1 MGLSREALLEGVN
14 EIFSNLSNFHIIC
27 FRILRLFFS
36 LILRQICDRVRAD
49 TVGTN
54 TTVHGAQSMG
64 YGVWCTEYGVQNMV
78 YGVWCMVYRIWRMVY
93 DFATVFR
100 LGKD

>member
-1 MGLSREALLEGVN
+1 MGLSREALLEAVN

-27 FRILRLFFS
+27 FRILRLFCS
-36 LILRQICDRVRAD
+36 LILREICERVRAG

-78 YGVWCMVYRIWRMVY
+78 YGVQNMVYGV
-93 DFATVFR
+93 
-100 LGKD
+100 

>member
-27 FRILRLFFS
+27 FRILRLLFS
-36 LILRQICDRVRAD
+36 LKLSEICDRVRAD

-54 TTVHGAQSMG
+54 TTVHGAHSMG

-78 YGVWCMVYRIWRMVY
+78 YGVQNMVY
-93 DFATVFR
+93 DVQNTVY
-100 LGKD
+100 GVQNMVYGI